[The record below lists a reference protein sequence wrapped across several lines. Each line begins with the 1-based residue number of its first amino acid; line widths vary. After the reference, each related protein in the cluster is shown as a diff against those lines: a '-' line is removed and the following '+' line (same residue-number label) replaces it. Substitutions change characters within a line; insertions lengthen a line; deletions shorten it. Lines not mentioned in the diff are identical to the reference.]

1 MHPTWNPKHSQV
13 SEILVKTISI
23 SMRQAYA
30 NRQKSPAVVEEIIG
44 QNIKKDEASRAARYF
59 VKFKSRPYSECVWVT
74 ESELSTQAK
83 FDDLMKV
90 FTSSMA
96 GGAEVVPFIED
107 LYKPVSVSLKASFFQ
122 PEAVVL
128 VNQMVDQF
136 KFLVKWKDL
145 PLSASTWEEDAPAE
159 LREAYERS
167 VAKLNPRTG
176 QVTDAFQ
183 KRELFSPHKESPVY
197 RGGFKLSMRALDTL
211 NWMTCNWRRGL
222 SSVLFVRDEGLRRI
236 ACVAFLTEIQRI
248 TRFMGPFLV
257 AVPLSQAGLW
267 RETFEKMTEM
277 RVVSLCGDETERTW
291 IRECAI
297 FADMEGQQIKADVVI
312 VSTVSNQDWQFLSN
326 IGWLAVIVDEEWDA
340 AHKGTLLTRMKSNV
354 STAYTALLCSKRP
367 DQIDV
372 QRLYALLSF
381 LDDRVFS
388 SESRFCSR
396 FVDNGVL
403 KTTAFFSE
411 CADYV
416 RYDQDVVSW
425 YDKAPKIVAVA
436 QSSLQKS
443 IIRDFLMSSARLL
456 LLGIGFGPLV
466 QKLRRVSNHPFLQP
480 AVREKYVNAESSPEN
495 LVEQLMM
502 TSGKF
507 YFIRKL
513 LDRAKEHAQKVMVI
527 ASSKEVTNLLE
538 EFLSAAGFSV
548 TRMDGTC
555 DHLASGSSSVYLL
568 TGDTMSEMMKV
579 DIVVYF
585 DSLRATPSL
594 VESYVLVTRGTVE
607 EGLHRLI
614 LADSPF
620 TSTALEQAL
629 RETAQFVFS
638 DFVDAEF
645 FREDLS
651 TILSNRME
659 IREQEVSNVQ
669 SRDFWQTLFVGL
681 QKGSP
686 NLGFNPD
693 LVQGTIERLR
703 LDGYLRQASMSPDIS
718 LLCQVIMMYAYTQ
731 VSEQEQQSLKQYM
744 SYILNDGTADA
755 SRVSAMATQ
764 FPFNSKGYMDT
775 IFPGDCSEFLRRVM
789 VYDRLH
795 RAVSWMSTA
804 KDISYGLS
812 AQMPMEWT
820 PVHDYCLLYAQ
831 RALLRARNSPTRRRP
846 TLEKS
851 FEMLLGK
858 MDERFQT
865 ARECLEFM
873 SPGLLEQR
881 VKLLIAEIEES
892 IPPTYTAFAEPA
904 PPWDW
909 VPLVSAKRVTVRDS
923 HVLVRRVIYCLYRYA
938 GYRPTELIMLKHL
951 ETLPV
956 LHCAKS
962 ASIAVA
968 LRSVMEKC
976 ASVFPSSVQPT
987 PMQMSER
994 IDISW
999 IGTDVILELAREL
1012 DLQGRATRLLSSC
1025 SGDEFDGR
1033 WRQVMHGSFGN
1044 QVSLWKLLHAYTVDG
1059 IKAAAKLCGAS
1070 TGTGPEC
1077 LDNVHDLIVEIVSS
1091 FSKLDNATPF
1101 IHPDRDVGLMI
1112 LRLGKMDQFGVPI
1125 GYWVQRFYRDCNTR
1139 DKTIAV
1145 HCSIGSDSSDQPV
1158 FNIRV
1163 NPKTIFS
1170 TASLPLTY
1178 KHFLEWAMENS
1189 VSCPPEHAIKDGYSF
1204 FGLTHPFVRD
1214 LIKSAASKC

>member
-1 MHPTWNPKHSQV
+1 
-13 SEILVKTISI
+13 
-23 SMRQAYA
+23 MRQAYA
-30 NRQKSPAVVEEIIG
+30 NRLKSPAVVEEIIG
-44 QNIKKDEASRAARYF
+44 QNVHKDEGSRTTMYF
-59 VKFKSRPYSECVWVT
+59 VKFKSRPYSECAWTT
-74 ESELSTQAK
+74 ESDLATQAK
-83 FDDLMKV
+83 FDDLLKV
-90 FTSSMA
+90 FTSNMD
-96 GGAEVVPFIED
+96 GGAEIVPFIQD
-107 LYKPVSVSLKASFFQ
+107 LYKPLSIPLKPSFFQ
-122 PEAVVL
+122 PEAVLL

-159 LREAYERS
+159 LLEAYERS
-167 VAKLNPRTG
+167 IAKLNPRTG

-197 RGGFKLSMRALDTL
+197 RDGFKLSVRALDTL

-248 TRFMGPFLV
+248 TKFMGPFLV

-291 IRECAI
+291 VRECAI
-297 FADMEGQQIKADVVI
+297 FADMEGQQMKADVVI
-312 VSTVSNQDWQFLSN
+312 VSTVNNQDWQFLSN

-340 AHKGTLLTRMKSNV
+340 AHKGALLARMKSNV
-354 STAYTALLCSKRP
+354 SAAYTGLLCNKRP
-367 DQIDV
+367 DQMDG

-396 FVDNGVL
+396 FFDNAVL
-403 KTTAFFSE
+403 KTTVFFSE

-416 RYDQDVVSW
+416 LYDQDVVSW

-443 IIRDFLMSSARLL
+443 MTRDFLMSSARLL
-456 LLGIGFGPLV
+456 LMGIAFGPLL
-466 QKLRRVSNHPFLQP
+466 QKLRRVCNHPFLQP
-480 AVREKYVNAESSPEN
+480 AVREKYLNTESSPEN
-495 LVEQLMM
+495 LVEQFMM
-502 TSGKF
+502 ASGKF
-507 YFIRKL
+507 YFIHKL
-513 LDRAKEHAQKVMVI
+513 LDRAKTREQKVMVI
-527 ASSKEVTNLLE
+527 ASSKEVTNILE
-538 EFLSAAGFSV
+538 EFLNAAGFSV
-548 TRMDGTC
+548 TRMDGTS

-568 TGDTMSEMMKV
+568 TGDAMSELMKV

-585 DSLRATPSL
+585 DSLRAAPSL

-614 LADSPF
+614 ATDSPF
-620 TSTALEQAL
+620 TNAAVEQTL
-629 RETAQFVFS
+629 RETAQFVFC
-638 DFVDAEF
+638 DFVDTEF

-651 TILSNRME
+651 TILDTRTE
-659 IREQEVSNVQ
+659 IREPEVSHAQ

-681 QKGSP
+681 RKGSP

-693 LVQGTIERLR
+693 VVQSTIEHLR
-703 LDGYLRQASMSPDIS
+703 LDGYLRLVSMSPDTS
-718 LLCQVIMMYAYTQ
+718 LLCQVIMMYAYKQ
-731 VSEQEQQSLKQYM
+731 LPEQEQESLKQYM
-744 SYILNDGTADA
+744 SYILNDGTAEA
-755 SRVSAMATQ
+755 SHVSAMTAQ
-764 FPFNSKGYMDT
+764 FPFNNKGYMDNL
-775 IFPGDCSEFLRRVM
+775 FLSDYSEFLRHVM

-795 RAVSWMSTA
+795 RAVSWMSTT
-804 KDISYGLS
+804 KDIPYGLS

-831 RALLRARNSPTRRRP
+831 RALLRCRNSSSRRALP
-846 TLEKS
+846 SLDKS
-851 FEMLLGK
+851 FEMLLEK
-858 MDERFQT
+858 LDERFRT
-865 ARECLEFM
+865 ARECLAFM
-873 SPGLLEQR
+873 SPGQLEQR

-892 IPPTYTAFAEPA
+892 IPPTYTSFGEPT

-909 VPLVSAKRVTVRDS
+909 VPLVTSKRVTVRDS
-923 HVLVRRVIYCLYRYA
+923 HCLVRRVIYCLYSYA
-938 GYRPTELIMLKHL
+938 GHRPTESLMLKHL

-956 LHCAKS
+956 LACAKS

-968 LRSVMEKC
+968 LRSLMEKC

-994 IDISW
+994 LDISW
-999 IGTDVILELAREL
+999 IGGDVILELAREL

-1025 SGDEFDGR
+1025 SGEEFDSR
-1033 WRQVMHGSFGN
+1033 WRQVIHISVGN
-1044 QVSLWKLLHAYTVDG
+1044 QVSLWKLLQTYTVDG

-1070 TGTGPEC
+1070 TDAMPQC
-1077 LDNVHDLIVEIVSS
+1077 LNRVHDLIIEIVSS
-1091 FSKLDNATPF
+1091 FSKLDNPNPF

-1139 DKTIAV
+1139 DKTISV

-1158 FNIRV
+1158 FHIRV
-1163 NPKTIFS
+1163 NAKTIFS

-1178 KHFLEWAMENS
+1178 KHFLEWAMANN